1 MIKRRLIMLSDYPVA
16 AALPASDIARARKFY
31 EETLGLKPEPSGSG
45 DEATYRCAN
54 GTAIFVYASPYAGT
68 NRATAAG
75 WQVPDLRSVVK
86 SLKEMGV
93 EFEDYDM
100 PGLKTE
106 DGIAMLPDGTM
117 SAWFTDTEGNILAVD
132 QMPD

>member
-1 MIKRRLIMLSDYPVA
+1 MRAPTRRP
-16 AALPASDIARARKFY
+16 PPGGKFL
-31 EETLGLKPEPSGSG
+31 TS
-45 DEATYRCAN
+45 
-54 GTAIFVYASPYAGT
+54 
-68 NRATAAG
+68 
-75 WQVPDLRSVVK
+75 WSVVK

-106 DGIAMLPDGTM
+106 DGIAVLPDGTM
-117 SAWFTDTEGNILAVD
+117 SAWFTDPEGNILAVD